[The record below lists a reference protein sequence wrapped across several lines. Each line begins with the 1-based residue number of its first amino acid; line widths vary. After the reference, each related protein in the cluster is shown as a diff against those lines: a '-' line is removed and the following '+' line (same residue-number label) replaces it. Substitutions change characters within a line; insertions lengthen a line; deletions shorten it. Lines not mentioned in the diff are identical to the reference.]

1 MTYSSRITN
10 LQESATIA
18 ISTLATTL
26 KAQGRDI
33 LSFSAGEP
41 DFDTPEPIKLAAKAA
56 LDEGFTKY
64 TQVAGIPELKQ
75 AIANKLERENG
86 LCYEPKQI
94 LVSNGAKQSLFKGFT
109 KYTQVAG
116 IPELKQAIANKL
128 ERENGLCYEPK
139 QILVSNGAKQS
150 LFNVFQALIDTGDE
164 VIIPS
169 PYWVTYPELVAYS
182 GGSNVFI
189 ETNEQNGF
197 KITAKSL
204 RQAITPRT
212 KALVLT
218 TPSNP
223 TGMVYTKQ
231 ELESIAQVLH
241 GSDIVV
247 IADEMYEKLLY
258 DGEFVSVGS
267 ISQDMFERTIT
278 INGLSKSVA
287 MTKLLYDGEF
297 VSVGS
302 ISQDMFERTITINGL
317 SKSVAMTGWR
327 MGYCASADTTLIKLM
342 TNLQSQCT
350 SNINSITQ
358 KASII
363 ALEGGVDT
371 QIEAMRQAFLARRDL
386 AVSSIN
392 AIQGLHTLSPQ
403 GAFYLFISIG
413 SACGGDSMAF
423 CKQLLEQEGIALVP
437 GSAFGADGFV
447 RLSFACSTEQI
458 TAGIARIAHFM
469 FCKQLLEQEGIAL
482 VPGSAF
488 GADGFVRLSF
498 ACSTEQITAGIAR
511 IAHFM
516 QGLV

>member
-56 LDEGFTKY
+56 LDQGFTKY

-86 LCYEPKQI
+86 LHYE
-94 LVSNGAKQSLFKGFT
+94 S
-109 KYTQVAG
+109 
-116 IPELKQAIANKL
+116 
-128 ERENGLCYEPK
+128 K

-150 LFNVFQALIDTGDE
+150 LFNVFQALIDKGDE
-164 VIIPS
+164 VIIPA
-169 PYWVTYPELVAYS
+169 PYWVTYPELVTYS

-204 RQAITPRT
+204 RQAITSKT

-231 ELESIAQVLH
+231 ELESIAQVLQ
-241 GSDIVV
+241 GSSIVV

-287 MTKLLYDGEF
+287 MT
-297 VSVGS
+297 
-302 ISQDMFERTITINGL
+302 
-317 SKSVAMTGWR
+317 GWR
-327 MGYCASADTTLIKLM
+327 MGYCACADTTLIKLM

-371 QIEAMRQAFLARRDL
+371 QIESMRQAFLARRDL
-386 AVSSIN
+386 AVAGIN
-392 AIQGLHTLSPQ
+392 QIKGLRTLSPQ

-413 SACGGDSMAF
+413 NACGGDSMEF
-423 CKQLLEQEGIALVP
+423 CKQLLEQEGVALVP
-437 GSAFGADGFV
+437 GSAFGMDSFV
-447 RLSFACSTEQI
+447 RLSFACSSEQLN
-458 TAGIARIAHFM
+458 
-469 FCKQLLEQEGIAL
+469 Q
-482 VPGSAF
+482 
-488 GADGFVRLSF
+488 
-498 ACSTEQITAGIAR
+498 GIAR

-516 QGLV
+516 QKLG

>member
-56 LDEGFTKY
+56 LDQGFTKY

-86 LCYEPKQI
+86 LHYE
-94 LVSNGAKQSLFKGFT
+94 S
-109 KYTQVAG
+109 
-116 IPELKQAIANKL
+116 
-128 ERENGLCYEPK
+128 K

-150 LFNVFQALIDTGDE
+150 LFNVFQALIDKGDE
-164 VIIPS
+164 VIIPA
-169 PYWVTYPELVAYS
+169 PYWVTYPELVTYS

-204 RQAITPRT
+204 RQAITSKT

-231 ELESIAQVLH
+231 ELESIAQVLQ
-241 GSDIVV
+241 GSSIVV

-287 MTKLLYDGEF
+287 MT
-297 VSVGS
+297 
-302 ISQDMFERTITINGL
+302 
-317 SKSVAMTGWR
+317 GWR
-327 MGYCASADTTLIKLM
+327 MGYCACADTTLIKLM

-371 QIEAMRQAFLARRDL
+371 QIESMRQAFLARRDL
-386 AVSSIN
+386 AVAGIN
-392 AIQGLHTLSPQ
+392 QIKGLRTLSPQ

-413 SACGGDSMAF
+413 NACGGDSMEF
-423 CKQLLEQEGIALVP
+423 CKQLLEQEGVALVP
-437 GSAFGADGFV
+437 GSAFGMDSFV
-447 RLSFACSTEQI
+447 RLSFACSTEQLNQGI
-458 TAGIARIAHFM
+458 ERIARFM
-469 FCKQLLEQEGIAL
+469 EG
-482 VPGSAF
+482 VKG
-488 GADGFVRLSF
+488 V
-498 ACSTEQITAGIAR
+498 
-511 IAHFM
+511 
-516 QGLV
+516 

>member
-41 DFDTPEPIKLAAKAA
+41 DFDTPESIKLAAKAA

-75 AIANKLERENG
+75 AITNKLERENG
-86 LCYEPKQI
+86 LH
-94 LVSNGAKQSLFKGFT
+94 
-109 KYTQVAG
+109 
-116 IPELKQAIANKL
+116 
-128 ERENGLCYEPK
+128 YEPK

-287 MTKLLYDGEF
+287 MT
-297 VSVGS
+297 
-302 ISQDMFERTITINGL
+302 
-317 SKSVAMTGWR
+317 GWR
-327 MGYCASADTTLIKLM
+327 MGYCACADTTLIKLM

-469 FCKQLLEQEGIAL
+469 
-482 VPGSAF
+482 
-488 GADGFVRLSF
+488 
-498 ACSTEQITAGIAR
+498 
-511 IAHFM
+511 

>member
-56 LDEGFTKY
+56 LDE
-64 TQVAGIPELKQ
+64 
-75 AIANKLERENG
+75 
-86 LCYEPKQI
+86 
-94 LVSNGAKQSLFKGFT
+94 GFT

-287 MTKLLYDGEF
+287 MT
-297 VSVGS
+297 
-302 ISQDMFERTITINGL
+302 
-317 SKSVAMTGWR
+317 GWR
-327 MGYCASADTTLIKLM
+327 MGYCACADTTLIKLM

-469 FCKQLLEQEGIAL
+469 
-482 VPGSAF
+482 
-488 GADGFVRLSF
+488 
-498 ACSTEQITAGIAR
+498 
-511 IAHFM
+511 

>member
-56 LDEGFTKY
+56 LDQGFTKY

-86 LCYEPKQI
+86 LH
-94 LVSNGAKQSLFKGFT
+94 
-109 KYTQVAG
+109 
-116 IPELKQAIANKL
+116 
-128 ERENGLCYEPK
+128 YEPK

-164 VIIPS
+164 VIIPA
-169 PYWVTYPELVAYS
+169 PYWVTYPELVTYS

-197 KITAKSL
+197 KITAESL
-204 RQAITPRT
+204 RQAITSKT

-231 ELESIAQVLH
+231 ELESIAQVLQ

-287 MTKLLYDGEF
+287 MT
-297 VSVGS
+297 
-302 ISQDMFERTITINGL
+302 
-317 SKSVAMTGWR
+317 GWR
-327 MGYCASADTTLIKLM
+327 MGYCACADTTLIKLM

-371 QIEAMRQAFLARRDL
+371 QIESMRQAFLARRDL
-386 AVSSIN
+386 AVAGIN
-392 AIQGLHTLSPQ
+392 QIKGLRTLSPQ

-413 SACGGDSMAF
+413 NACGGDSMEF
-423 CKQLLEQEGIALVP
+423 CKQLLEQEGV
-437 GSAFGADGFV
+437 
-447 RLSFACSTEQI
+447 
-458 TAGIARIAHFM
+458 
-469 FCKQLLEQEGIAL
+469 AL

>member
-56 LDEGFTKY
+56 LDQGFTKY

-86 LCYEPKQI
+86 LHYE
-94 LVSNGAKQSLFKGFT
+94 S
-109 KYTQVAG
+109 
-116 IPELKQAIANKL
+116 
-128 ERENGLCYEPK
+128 K

-164 VIIPS
+164 VIIPA
-169 PYWVTYPELVAYS
+169 PYWVTYPELVTYS

-197 KITAKSL
+197 KITAESL
-204 RQAITPRT
+204 RQAITSKT

-231 ELESIAQVLH
+231 ELESIAQVLQ
-241 GSDIVV
+241 GSSIVV

-287 MTKLLYDGEF
+287 MT
-297 VSVGS
+297 
-302 ISQDMFERTITINGL
+302 
-317 SKSVAMTGWR
+317 GWR
-327 MGYCASADTTLIKLM
+327 MGYCACADTTLIKLM

-371 QIEAMRQAFLARRDL
+371 QIESMRQAFLARRDL
-386 AVSSIN
+386 AVAGIN
-392 AIQGLHTLSPQ
+392 QIKGLRTLSPQ
-403 GAFYLFISIG
+403 GAFYLFVSIG
-413 SACGGDSMAF
+413 NACGGDSMEF
-423 CKQLLEQEGIALVP
+423 CKQLLEQEGVALVP
-437 GSAFGADGFV
+437 GSAFGMDSFV
-447 RLSFACSTEQI
+447 RLSFACSSEQLSQGI
-458 TAGIARIAHFM
+458 ERIARFM
-469 FCKQLLEQEGIAL
+469 EG
-482 VPGSAF
+482 VKG
-488 GADGFVRLSF
+488 V
-498 ACSTEQITAGIAR
+498 
-511 IAHFM
+511 
-516 QGLV
+516 

>member
-56 LDEGFTKY
+56 LDQGFTKY

-86 LCYEPKQI
+86 LH
-94 LVSNGAKQSLFKGFT
+94 
-109 KYTQVAG
+109 
-116 IPELKQAIANKL
+116 
-128 ERENGLCYEPK
+128 YEPK

-164 VIIPS
+164 VIIPA
-169 PYWVTYPELVAYS
+169 PYWVTYPELVTYS

-189 ETNEQNGF
+189 ETNEQDGF
-197 KITAKSL
+197 KITAESL
-204 RQAITPRT
+204 RQAITSKT

-231 ELESIAQVLH
+231 ELESIAQVLQ
-241 GSDIVV
+241 GTNIAV

-287 MTKLLYDGEF
+287 MT
-297 VSVGS
+297 
-302 ISQDMFERTITINGL
+302 
-317 SKSVAMTGWR
+317 GWR
-327 MGYCASADTTLIKLM
+327 MGYCACADSTLIKLM

-371 QIEAMRQAFLARRDL
+371 QIESMRQAFLARRDL
-386 AVSSIN
+386 AVAGIN
-392 AIQGLHTLSPQ
+392 QIKGLRTLSPQ
-403 GAFYLFISIG
+403 GAFYLFVSIG
-413 SACGGDSMAF
+413 NACGGDSMEF
-423 CKQLLEQEGIALVP
+423 CKQLLEQEGVALVP
-437 GSAFGADGFV
+437 GSAFGMDSFV
-447 RLSFACSTEQI
+447 RLSFACSSEQLSQGI
-458 TAGIARIAHFM
+458 ERIARFM
-469 FCKQLLEQEGIAL
+469 EG
-482 VPGSAF
+482 VKG
-488 GADGFVRLSF
+488 V
-498 ACSTEQITAGIAR
+498 
-511 IAHFM
+511 
-516 QGLV
+516 

>member
-56 LDEGFTKY
+56 LD
-64 TQVAGIPELKQ
+64 Q
-75 AIANKLERENG
+75 
-86 LCYEPKQI
+86 
-94 LVSNGAKQSLFKGFT
+94 GFT

-287 MTKLLYDGEF
+287 MT
-297 VSVGS
+297 
-302 ISQDMFERTITINGL
+302 
-317 SKSVAMTGWR
+317 GWR
-327 MGYCASADTTLIKLM
+327 MGYCACADTTLIKLM

-469 FCKQLLEQEGIAL
+469 
-482 VPGSAF
+482 
-488 GADGFVRLSF
+488 
-498 ACSTEQITAGIAR
+498 
-511 IAHFM
+511 

>member
-56 LDEGFTKY
+56 LDQGFTKY

-86 LCYEPKQI
+86 LH
-94 LVSNGAKQSLFKGFT
+94 
-109 KYTQVAG
+109 
-116 IPELKQAIANKL
+116 
-128 ERENGLCYEPK
+128 YEPK

-164 VIIPS
+164 VIIPA
-169 PYWVTYPELVAYS
+169 PYWVTYPELVTYS

-197 KITAKSL
+197 KITAESL
-204 RQAITPRT
+204 RQAITSKT

-231 ELESIAQVLH
+231 ELESIAQVLQ

-287 MTKLLYDGEF
+287 MT
-297 VSVGS
+297 
-302 ISQDMFERTITINGL
+302 
-317 SKSVAMTGWR
+317 GWR
-327 MGYCASADTTLIKLM
+327 MGYCACADSTLIKLM

-371 QIEAMRQAFLARRDL
+371 QIESMRQAFLARRDL
-386 AVSSIN
+386 AVAGIN
-392 AIQGLHTLSPQ
+392 QIKGLRTLSPQ
-403 GAFYLFISIG
+403 GAFYLFVSIG
-413 SACGGDSMAF
+413 NACGGDSMEF
-423 CKQLLEQEGIALVP
+423 CKQLLEQEGVALVP
-437 GSAFGADGFV
+437 GSAFGMDSFV
-447 RLSFACSTEQI
+447 RLSFACSSEQLSQGI
-458 TAGIARIAHFM
+458 ERIARFM
-469 FCKQLLEQEGIAL
+469 EG
-482 VPGSAF
+482 VKG
-488 GADGFVRLSF
+488 V
-498 ACSTEQITAGIAR
+498 
-511 IAHFM
+511 
-516 QGLV
+516 

>member
-56 LDEGFTKY
+56 LDQGFTKY

-86 LCYEPKQI
+86 LRYE
-94 LVSNGAKQSLFKGFT
+94 S
-109 KYTQVAG
+109 
-116 IPELKQAIANKL
+116 
-128 ERENGLCYEPK
+128 K

-164 VIIPS
+164 VIIPA
-169 PYWVTYPELVAYS
+169 PYWVTYPELVTYS

-204 RQAITPRT
+204 RQAITSKT

-231 ELESIAQVLH
+231 ELESIAQVLQ
-241 GSDIVV
+241 GSSIVV

-287 MTKLLYDGEF
+287 MT
-297 VSVGS
+297 
-302 ISQDMFERTITINGL
+302 
-317 SKSVAMTGWR
+317 GWR
-327 MGYCASADTTLIKLM
+327 MGYCACADTTLIKLM

-371 QIEAMRQAFLARRDL
+371 QIESMRQAFLARRDL
-386 AVSSIN
+386 AVAGIN
-392 AIQGLHTLSPQ
+392 QIKGLRTLSPQ

-413 SACGGDSMAF
+413 NACGGDSMEF
-423 CKQLLEQEGIALVP
+423 CKQLLEQEGVALVP
-437 GSAFGADGFV
+437 GSAFGMDSFV
-447 RLSFACSTEQI
+447 RLSFACSTEQLN
-458 TAGIARIAHFM
+458 
-469 FCKQLLEQEGIAL
+469 Q
-482 VPGSAF
+482 
-488 GADGFVRLSF
+488 
-498 ACSTEQITAGIAR
+498 GIAR

-516 QGLV
+516 QKLG

>member
-26 KAQGRDI
+26 KTQGRDI

-56 LDEGFTKY
+56 LDQGFTKY

-86 LCYEPKQI
+86 LH
-94 LVSNGAKQSLFKGFT
+94 
-109 KYTQVAG
+109 
-116 IPELKQAIANKL
+116 
-128 ERENGLCYEPK
+128 YEPK

-164 VIIPS
+164 VIIPA
-169 PYWVTYPELVAYS
+169 PYWVTYPELVTYS

-189 ETNEQNGF
+189 ETNEQDGF
-197 KITAKSL
+197 KITAESL
-204 RQAITPRT
+204 RQAITSKT

-231 ELESIAQVLH
+231 ELESIAQVLQ
-241 GSDIVV
+241 GTNIAV

-287 MTKLLYDGEF
+287 MT
-297 VSVGS
+297 
-302 ISQDMFERTITINGL
+302 
-317 SKSVAMTGWR
+317 GWR
-327 MGYCASADTTLIKLM
+327 MGYCACADSTLIKLM

-371 QIEAMRQAFLARRDL
+371 QIESMRQAFLARRDL

-413 SACGGDSMAF
+413 NACGGDSMAF

-469 FCKQLLEQEGIAL
+469 
-482 VPGSAF
+482 
-488 GADGFVRLSF
+488 
-498 ACSTEQITAGIAR
+498 
-511 IAHFM
+511 

>member
-26 KAQGRDI
+26 KTQGRDI

-75 AIANKLERENG
+75 AIAKKLQREN
-86 LCYEPKQI
+86 
-94 LVSNGAKQSLFKGFT
+94 SLH
-109 KYTQVAG
+109 
-116 IPELKQAIANKL
+116 
-128 ERENGLCYEPK
+128 YEPK

-150 LFNVFQALIDTGDE
+150 LFNVFQALIDKGDE

-169 PYWVTYPELVAYS
+169 PYWVTYPELVTYS

-197 KITAKSL
+197 KITASSL
-204 RQAITPRT
+204 RQAITSKT

-223 TGMVYTKQ
+223 TGMVYTRQ
-231 ELESIAQVLH
+231 ELESIAQVLQ
-241 GSDIVV
+241 GSGIVV

-258 DGEFVSVGS
+258 DGEFVS
-267 ISQDMFERTIT
+267 
-278 INGLSKSVA
+278 A
-287 MTKLLYDGEF
+287 
-297 VSVGS
+297 GS

-327 MGYCASADTTLIKLM
+327 MGYCACADTTLIKLM

-363 ALEGGVDT
+363 ALEGGVDK
-371 QIEAMRQAFLARRDL
+371 QIESMRQAFLARRDL
-386 AVSSIN
+386 AVASIN
-392 AIQGLHTLSPQ
+392 QIKGLHTLSPQ

-413 SACGGDSMAF
+413 NSCGGDSMEF
-423 CKQLLEQEGIALVP
+423 CRQLLEQEGVALVP
-437 GSAFGADGFV
+437 GSAFGAEGFV
-447 RLSFACSTEQI
+447 RLSFACSTEQ
-458 TAGIARIAHFM
+458 
-469 FCKQLLEQEGIAL
+469 L
-482 VPGSAF
+482 
-488 GADGFVRLSF
+488 
-498 ACSTEQITAGIAR
+498 TAGIAR

-516 QGLV
+516 QKLG

>member
-56 LDEGFTKY
+56 LDQGFTKY

-86 LCYEPKQI
+86 LHYE
-94 LVSNGAKQSLFKGFT
+94 S
-109 KYTQVAG
+109 
-116 IPELKQAIANKL
+116 
-128 ERENGLCYEPK
+128 K

-150 LFNVFQALIDTGDE
+150 LFNVFQALIDKGDE
-164 VIIPS
+164 VIIPA
-169 PYWVTYPELVAYS
+169 PYWVTYPELVTYS

-204 RQAITPRT
+204 RQAITNKT

-231 ELESIAQVLH
+231 ELESIAQVLQ
-241 GSDIVV
+241 GSSIVV

-287 MTKLLYDGEF
+287 MT
-297 VSVGS
+297 
-302 ISQDMFERTITINGL
+302 
-317 SKSVAMTGWR
+317 GWR
-327 MGYCASADTTLIKLM
+327 MGYCACADSTLIKLM

-371 QIEAMRQAFLARRDL
+371 QIESMRQAFLARRDL
-386 AVSSIN
+386 AVAGIN
-392 AIQGLHTLSPQ
+392 QIKGLRTLSPQ

-413 SACGGDSMAF
+413 NACGGDSMEF
-423 CKQLLEQEGIALVP
+423 CKQLLEQEGVALVP
-437 GSAFGADGFV
+437 GSAFGMDSFV
-447 RLSFACSTEQI
+447 RLSFACSTEQLN
-458 TAGIARIAHFM
+458 
-469 FCKQLLEQEGIAL
+469 Q
-482 VPGSAF
+482 
-488 GADGFVRLSF
+488 
-498 ACSTEQITAGIAR
+498 GIAR

-516 QGLV
+516 QKLG

>member
-56 LDEGFTKY
+56 LD
-64 TQVAGIPELKQ
+64 Q
-75 AIANKLERENG
+75 
-86 LCYEPKQI
+86 
-94 LVSNGAKQSLFKGFT
+94 GFT

-150 LFNVFQALIDTGDE
+150 LFNVFQALIDKGDE

-247 IADEMYEKLLY
+247 IADEMYE
-258 DGEFVSVGS
+258 
-267 ISQDMFERTIT
+267 
-278 INGLSKSVA
+278 
-287 MTKLLYDGEF
+287 KLLYDGEF

-469 FCKQLLEQEGIAL
+469 
-482 VPGSAF
+482 
-488 GADGFVRLSF
+488 
-498 ACSTEQITAGIAR
+498 
-511 IAHFM
+511 

>member
-56 LDEGFTKY
+56 LDQGFTKY

-86 LCYEPKQI
+86 L
-94 LVSNGAKQSLFKGFT
+94 
-109 KYTQVAG
+109 
-116 IPELKQAIANKL
+116 
-128 ERENGLCYEPK
+128 RYEPK

-150 LFNVFQALIDTGDE
+150 LFNVFQALIDKGDE
-164 VIIPS
+164 VIIPA
-169 PYWVTYPELVAYS
+169 PYWVTYPELVTYS

-204 RQAITPRT
+204 RQAITSKT

-231 ELESIAQVLH
+231 ELESIAQVLQ
-241 GSDIVV
+241 GSSIVV

-287 MTKLLYDGEF
+287 MT
-297 VSVGS
+297 
-302 ISQDMFERTITINGL
+302 
-317 SKSVAMTGWR
+317 GWR
-327 MGYCASADTTLIKLM
+327 MGYCACADTTLIKLM

-371 QIEAMRQAFLARRDL
+371 QIESMRQAFLARRDL
-386 AVSSIN
+386 AVAGIN
-392 AIQGLHTLSPQ
+392 QIKGLRTLSPQ

-413 SACGGDSMAF
+413 NACGGDSMEF
-423 CKQLLEQEGIALVP
+423 CKQLLEQEGVALVP
-437 GSAFGADGFV
+437 GSAFGMDSFV
-447 RLSFACSTEQI
+447 RLSFACSSEQLSQGI
-458 TAGIARIAHFM
+458 ERIARFM
-469 FCKQLLEQEGIAL
+469 EG
-482 VPGSAF
+482 VKG
-488 GADGFVRLSF
+488 V
-498 ACSTEQITAGIAR
+498 
-511 IAHFM
+511 
-516 QGLV
+516 

>member
-56 LDEGFTKY
+56 LDQGFTKY

-86 LCYEPKQI
+86 LHYE
-94 LVSNGAKQSLFKGFT
+94 S
-109 KYTQVAG
+109 
-116 IPELKQAIANKL
+116 
-128 ERENGLCYEPK
+128 K

-150 LFNVFQALIDTGDE
+150 LFNVFQALIDKGDE
-164 VIIPS
+164 VIIPA
-169 PYWVTYPELVAYS
+169 PYWVTYPELVTYS

-197 KITAKSL
+197 KITAESL
-204 RQAITPRT
+204 RQAITSKT

-231 ELESIAQVLH
+231 ELESIAQVLQ
-241 GSDIVV
+241 GSSIVV

-287 MTKLLYDGEF
+287 MT
-297 VSVGS
+297 
-302 ISQDMFERTITINGL
+302 
-317 SKSVAMTGWR
+317 GWR
-327 MGYCASADTTLIKLM
+327 MGYCACADSTLIKLM

-371 QIEAMRQAFLARRDL
+371 QIESMRQAFLARRDL
-386 AVSSIN
+386 AVAGIN
-392 AIQGLHTLSPQ
+392 QIKGLRTLSPQ

-413 SACGGDSMAF
+413 NACGGDSMEF
-423 CKQLLEQEGIALVP
+423 CKQLLEQEGVALVP
-437 GSAFGADGFV
+437 GSAFGMDSFV
-447 RLSFACSTEQI
+447 RLSFACSSEQLSQGI
-458 TAGIARIAHFM
+458 ERIARFM
-469 FCKQLLEQEGIAL
+469 EG
-482 VPGSAF
+482 VKG
-488 GADGFVRLSF
+488 V
-498 ACSTEQITAGIAR
+498 
-511 IAHFM
+511 
-516 QGLV
+516 

>member
-56 LDEGFTKY
+56 LDQGFTKY

-86 LCYEPKQI
+86 LHYE
-94 LVSNGAKQSLFKGFT
+94 S
-109 KYTQVAG
+109 
-116 IPELKQAIANKL
+116 
-128 ERENGLCYEPK
+128 K

-164 VIIPS
+164 VIIPA
-169 PYWVTYPELVAYS
+169 PYWVTYPELVTYS

-197 KITAKSL
+197 KITAESL
-204 RQAITPRT
+204 RQAITSKT

-231 ELESIAQVLH
+231 ELESIAQVLQ
-241 GSDIVV
+241 GSSIVV

-267 ISQDMFERTIT
+267 ISQDMFER
-278 INGLSKSVA
+278 A
-287 MTKLLYDGEF
+287 
-297 VSVGS
+297 
-302 ISQDMFERTITINGL
+302 ITINGL

-327 MGYCASADTTLIKLM
+327 MGYCACADSTLIKLM

-371 QIEAMRQAFLARRDL
+371 QIESMRQAFLARRDL
-386 AVSSIN
+386 AVAGIN
-392 AIQGLHTLSPQ
+392 QIKGLRTLSPQ
-403 GAFYLFISIG
+403 GAFYLFVSIG
-413 SACGGDSMAF
+413 NACGGDSMEF
-423 CKQLLEQEGIALVP
+423 CKQLLEQEGVALVP
-437 GSAFGADGFV
+437 GSAFGMDSFV
-447 RLSFACSTEQI
+447 RLSFACSSEQLSQGI
-458 TAGIARIAHFM
+458 ERIARFM
-469 FCKQLLEQEGIAL
+469 EG
-482 VPGSAF
+482 VKG
-488 GADGFVRLSF
+488 V
-498 ACSTEQITAGIAR
+498 
-511 IAHFM
+511 
-516 QGLV
+516 